1 MGRFIFMSF
10 GLLVVFL
17 SLSGT
22 GADCPS
28 DWSSY
33 DQHCYKVFSELKT
46 WDDAESFCYTQHR
59 DSRLASIHS
68 SEEEA
73 FVGKLASQ
81 TLKFTS
87 MWIGLKDL
95 WKECKWQWSDDTKLD
110 YKAWTRRPYCT
121 VMVVKTD
128 RIFWFNRGCE
138 KTVSFVCKFQ
148 ARSGDPA
155 V

>member
-1 MGRFIFMSF
+1 MGRFIFVSF
-10 GLLVVFL
+10 GLLVVAI

-22 GADCPS
+22 GAGFCCPLG
-28 DWSSY
+28 WSSY
-33 DQHCYKVFSELKT
+33 NQHCYKVFSELKN

-59 DSRLASIHS
+59 GSRLASIQGR
-68 SEEEA
+68 EEEA

-81 TLKFTS
+81 TLEFTS
-87 MWIGLKDL
+87 MWIGLKDP
-95 WKECKWQWSDDTKLD
+95 WNECNWEWSDDARLD
-110 YKAWTRRPYCT
+110 YKALTRRPYCT

-148 ARSGDPA
+148 A
-155 V
+155 